1 MILNS
6 IIRQKD
12 RYRKIV
18 NISLENRKAGLMV
31 PRLFAFDLDG
41 TLLDSHKKLSNANLK
56 ALKEMQKSGAIIA
69 FASGR
74 LGSSMCK
81 YCSEDL
87 EISMLT
93 LNGAAVYKGKN
104 LSSQL
109 IFEAPL
115 DARYANFLLN
125 YTQNQNFALN
135 YYINDKLYT
144 LKRPQSKPWNDLY
157 YQQTS
162 TEYIFLEKFDQFIDC
177 TPSKILFVGDSSEI
191 DRQEAYFRNLWKD
204 SIYICRTWDHYLDF
218 LNPLAN
224 KGTGL
229 KMLAQAHRIDLSE
242 TVAFGDAEN
251 DIPMLEA
258 AGVGIAMGN
267 ALDKVKAVAS
277 KVSPWSNDEDAI
289 AREWSLMKKGIN
301 IN

>member
-1 MILNS
+1 
-6 IIRQKD
+6 
-12 RYRKIV
+12 
-18 NISLENRKAGLMV
+18 MV

-41 TLLDSHKKLSNANLK
+41 TLLDSHKKLSNANLE
-56 ALKEMQKSGAIIA
+56 ALKEIQESGAVVA

-93 LNGAAVYKGKN
+93 LNGAAVYKGKD

-115 DARYANFLLN
+115 DSGYADFLLS
-125 YTQNQNFALN
+125 YAQNQNFALN
-135 YYINDKLYT
+135 YYINEKLYT
-144 LKRPQSKPWNDLY
+144 LKRPENKPWNDLY

-162 TEYIFLEKFDQFIDC
+162 TDFIFLETFDQLSGC
-177 TPSKILFVGDSSEI
+177 RPSKILFVGDSSEL
-191 DRQEAYFRNLWKD
+191 DKQEAYFRSLWKD
-204 SIYICRTWDHYLDF
+204 SIYICRTWDHYLEF
-218 LNPLAN
+218 MNPLAN

-229 KMLAQAHRIDLSE
+229 KILAQAHGIDLSQ

-258 AGVGIAMGN
+258 AGMGIAMGN
-267 ALDKVKAVAS
+267 APDKVKEVAS
-277 KVSPWSNDEDAI
+277 KVSSWSNDEDAI
-289 AREWSLMKKGIN
+289 AREWSLMKKGTN

>member
-1 MILNS
+1 
-6 IIRQKD
+6 
-12 RYRKIV
+12 
-18 NISLENRKAGLMV
+18 MV

-41 TLLDSHKKLSNANLK
+41 TLLDSRKNLSKANLQ
-56 ALKEMQKSGAIIA
+56 ALREIQKCGAVVA

-81 YCSEDL
+81 YCSEGL

-93 LNGAAVYKGKN
+93 LNGAAVYKGKD

-115 DARYANFLLN
+115 DAVYANFLLS
-125 YTQNQNFALN
+125 YAQDQKFALN

-144 LKRPQSKPWNDLY
+144 LKRPEKKPWIDLY

-162 TEYIFLEKFDQFIDC
+162 TEYIFLETFDQFSDR

-191 DRQEAYFRNLWKD
+191 DKQEAYFRSLWKD
-204 SIYICRTWDHYLDF
+204 SIYICRTWDHYLEF

-229 KMLAQAHRIDLSE
+229 KMLAQAHGLDLSQ
-242 TVAFGDAEN
+242 TIAFGDAEN

-258 AGVGIAMGN
+258 AGMGIAMGN

-277 KVSPWSNDEDAI
+277 KVSSWSNDEDAI
-289 AREWSLMKKGIN
+289 AKEWTLMKKGSAR
-301 IN
+301 

>member
-1 MILNS
+1 
-6 IIRQKD
+6 
-12 RYRKIV
+12 
-18 NISLENRKAGLMV
+18 MV

-41 TLLDSHKKLSNANLK
+41 TLLDSHKKLSNANLQ
-56 ALKEMQKSGAIIA
+56 ALKEIQECGAVIA

-81 YCSEDL
+81 YCSEGL

-93 LNGAAVYKGKN
+93 LNGAVVYKGKN

-125 YTQNQNFALN
+125 YAQDQHFVLN

-144 LKRPQSKPWNDLY
+144 LKRPENRPWIDLY
-157 YQQTS
+157 YQQTA
-162 TEYIFLEKFDQFIDC
+162 TQYTFLDTFDQFLDC
-177 TPSKILFVGDSSEI
+177 TPSKILIVGDSSEI
-191 DRQEAYFRNLWKD
+191 DKQEAYFKNLWKD
-204 SIYICRTWDHYLDF
+204 SIYICRTWDHYLEF

-229 KMLAQAHRIDLSE
+229 KILARAHGIDLSQ
-242 TVAFGDAEN
+242 TIAFGDAEN

-258 AGVGIAMGN
+258 AGIGIAMSN
-267 ALDKVKAVAS
+267 ASDKVKAAAD
-277 KVSPWSNDEDAI
+277 KVSSWSNDEDAI
-289 AREWSLMKKGIN
+289 AREWSIIKEGNRFSHKK
-301 IN
+301 

>member
-1 MILNS
+1 MI
-6 IIRQKD
+6 
-12 RYRKIV
+12 
-18 NISLENRKAGLMV
+18 

-41 TLLDSHKKLSNANLK
+41 TLLDSTKKLSNANLE
-56 ALKEMQKSGAIIA
+56 ALREIQESGAVIV

-74 LGSSMCK
+74 LGSSMCR

-93 LNGAAVYKGKN
+93 LNGAAVYMGKD

-115 DARYANFLLN
+115 DAKYANYLLS
-125 YTQNQNFALN
+125 YAQNQKFALN

-144 LKRPQSKPWNDLY
+144 IKNLKNRSWIDLY

-162 TEYIFLEKFDQFIDC
+162 TEYVFLDTFDQFSDC

-191 DRQEAYFRNLWKD
+191 DKQEAYFRSLWKD
-204 SIYICRTWDHYLDF
+204 SIYICRTWDHYLEF

-229 KMLAQAHRIDLSE
+229 KKLAQAHGLDLSQ
-242 TVAFGDAEN
+242 TIAFGDAEN
-251 DIPMLEA
+251 DIPMLET
-258 AGVGIAMGN
+258 AGMGIAVGN
-267 ALDKVKAVAS
+267 ALNKVKAVAS
-277 KVSPWSNDEDAI
+277 KVSSWSNDEDAI
-289 AREWSLMKKGIN
+289 AREWSLIKKEYMHF
-301 IN
+301 